1 MRRFTKKKATQMLK
15 RLAATIL
22 LAGSAQAHAQTGAQ
36 SPATLNVAIASN
48 AVIYGP
54 VWVALA
60 DHLFEKNGVQV
71 KIISTNAL
79 STSSAMLV
87 SGSADL
93 VVNTAFLGLRIA
105 TEGKSLVY
113 IMNLSNMSMRVNA
126 LIAKPG
132 VQTVEELAAK
142 GEACRVISLT
152 AGTATYAIW
161 QGIAA
166 RYNIRCAV
174 SSAGSSPLVLAGALS
189 GQFDAGMVNPQDAYG
204 ARDADKA
211 NIILDPLTISDDL
224 ARQIYPYHH
233 PLSVVM
239 GLRPNLEAKRE
250 AVVRFVRALRQ
261 ADVELAT
268 KSPEQLGQLTKTL
281 PEVFGSTP
289 TAALALQY
297 RIQESLFPRGP
308 DAGFISA
315 ADWNA
320 LVKAAPLLWGFA
332 NLNSND
338 PSLRYETVV
347 DMSFFQAA
355 AK

>member
-1 MRRFTKKKATQMLK
+1 MSIQKVT
-15 RLAATIL
+15 RLAIAAL
-22 LAGSAQAHAQTGAQ
+22 LAGVPGAARAQPDEPP
-36 SPATLNVAIASN
+36 PATLNLAVASN

-54 VWVALA
+54 IWVAMA

-71 KIISTNAL
+71 KIVSTNAL

-93 VVNTAFLGLRIA
+93 VANTAFLGLRIA

-113 IMNLSNMSMRVNA
+113 IMNLNNMSMRVNA
-126 LIAKPG
+126 LVARPG
-132 VQTVEELAAK
+132 VKTVEDLAAK

-166 RYNIRCAV
+166 RYNIRCAM
-174 SSAGSSPLVLAGALS
+174 STAGSSPLVLAGALS

-204 ARDADKA
+204 AQDAGKA
-211 NIILDPLTISDDL
+211 NIILDPLTISDEQ
-224 ARQIYPYHH
+224 AGQIYPYHH

-239 GLRPNLEAKRE
+239 GLRPNLEAKRD

-261 ADVELAT
+261 AEVELAT
-268 KSPEQLGQLTKTL
+268 KTPEELGELTKNL

-297 RIQESLFPRGP
+297 RIQKSLFPSGP
-308 DAGFISA
+308 DAGFISEA
-315 ADWNA
+315 EWSA
-320 LVKAAPLLWGFA
+320 LVQAAPLLWGFA
-332 NLNSND
+332 NLNSKD
-338 PSLRYETVV
+338 PSLDYAKAV
-347 DMSFFQAA
+347 DMSFFKAA